1 MVGSAF
7 FLDKLFLLDSFPDDD
22 FGLVLVLWCKDDVPI
37 AY

>member
-7 FLDKLFLLDSFPDDD
+7 FLDKLFLLDSFPDD